1 MSDTEDYKLDI
12 EEEIRDEIE
21 DGIEDGI
28 EEEFENEIED
38 DIIIELDQYYL
49 DIKKEEKEEILNRY
63 FEYNLKT
70 LIEIKSL
77 NKNFLE
83 LQNIIDHA
91 ILINKKNVDITNV
104 FDNKVNKT
112 TVNTVLSYYIIEY
125 FKNNNLSIPKL
136 KYNKMID
143 HKKKELLNLFYRI
156 TNNNFVLLY
165 TVINNF
171 KKTKKIINGEKS
183 CFESVKNDHHGNSNS
198 VNDKDSNDN
207 DSIGSDD
214 FENNKC
220 AFLDIFKKKIISKN
234 DLKLIFLKKT
244 LD

>member
-1 MSDTEDYKLDI
+1 
-12 EEEIRDEIE
+12 
-21 DGIEDGI
+21 
-28 EEEFENEIED
+28 
-38 DIIIELDQYYL
+38 
-49 DIKKEEKEEILNRY
+49 
-63 FEYNLKT
+63 
-70 LIEIKSL
+70 
-77 NKNFLE
+77 
-83 LQNIIDHA
+83 
-91 ILINKKNVDITNV
+91 
-104 FDNKVNKT
+104 
-112 TVNTVLSYYIIEY
+112 
-125 FKNNNLSIPKL
+125 
-136 KYNKMID
+136 MID
-143 HKKKELLNLFYRI
+143 RKKKELLNLFYRI

-234 DLKLIFLKKT
+234 DLKLITLKKT